1 MEDVFCKSPISLNSH
16 AMMPAMD
23 VSGEFN
29 SPGSPLRT
37 PNENEM
43 QAVGSSQSP
52 SVSECSIFERDVE
65 DLRSGSNIS
74 MTNLASLMSSKRSI
88 SNIGMSDQQDS
99 AANANNYLC
108 CTPIQLVKGAEGQ
121 GHHFRLSAL
130 EDCVSPA
137 LDATCSV
144 VTDRRADLNRVNI
157 VYSDSTS
164 TSTYGLGM
172 ALGVSRPR
180 SALSFSSRRNCES
193 NSRVAGGSN
202 QGLVSPLSHE
212 GVHREP
218 GSHSHEE
225 TLNFYS
231 YFDMISDEYSSSIV
245 PRISTPIG
253 RSQSSPYYRSASRNH
268 HKTAGVRS
276 ALGNASS
283 RPRSGS
289 HSVQSAVTDAKHASS
304 FIIQA
309 PTPVPIRHTPE
320 SPDSRAL
327 PLDAPNSVSLCGR
340 NALLGKAPNS
350 GRGNFTCSPSS
361 GDSESE
367 SDETQ
372 GDSDCDGVFVFPG
385 ERVKPAASAGHSST
399 RGHVFIRSTTPAN
412 RGAVRSSSVSS
423 HLNTSYLNSGRT
435 SPINRSGSA
444 LWSWDVMDRSVAIPP
459 HPLHTENLGVVL
471 RRQLSDK

>member
-1 MEDVFCKSPISLNSH
+1 MSQ
-16 AMMPAMD
+16 
-23 VSGEFN
+23 GEFN
-29 SPGSPLRT
+29 PPRSPLRT
-37 PNENEM
+37 PNEDEM
-43 QAVGSSQSP
+43 QGGVPPQSP

-88 SNIGMSDQQDS
+88 SNIGVSDQQDNTT
-99 AANANNYLC
+99 NANNCLC
-108 CTPIQLVKGAEGQ
+108 YTPIQLVKGVEGQ
-121 GHHFRLSAL
+121 GHHFRLSTL

-144 VTDRRADLNRVNI
+144 VTNRRADLNRVNI
-157 VYSDSTS
+157 VYSDSAS
-164 TSTYGLGM
+164 SSTYGLGM

-193 NSRVAGGSN
+193 SNKATGGSN
-202 QGLVSPLSHE
+202 QGLVSPLAH
-212 GVHREP
+212 GRVHREP
-218 GSHSHEE
+218 GSHPHEE

-231 YFDMISDEYSSSIV
+231 YLDMISDECSSSIV

-253 RSQSSPYYRSASRNH
+253 RSQSSPYYRSASRNY
-268 HKTAGVRS
+268 HKAAGVRS
-276 ALGNASS
+276 ALGNTSS

-289 HSVQSAVTDAKHASS
+289 QNVQSAAPHGKHTSS

-309 PTPVPIRHTPE
+309 PTPVPIRHTSG
-320 SPDSRAL
+320 SPDSRL
-327 PLDAPNSVSLCGR
+327 MPPDTLNSVSPFERKTLPGKVLNPGR
-340 NALLGKAPNS
+340 
-350 GRGNFTCSPSS
+350 RNFTCSPSS
-361 GDSESE
+361 DDGESE
-367 SDETQ
+367 SDEAQ
-372 GDSDCDGVFVFPG
+372 GDSDCDSVFVLPA
-385 ERVKPAASAGHSST
+385 ERAKSAVST
-399 RGHVFIRSTTPAN
+399 GNSNIRGHVFIRSTTPTN
-412 RGAVRSSSVSS
+412 KRTVRSSSVSS
-423 HLNTSYLNSGRT
+423 HLNTSYPNSGRA